1 MKEKIKEI
9 NLSNENIKST
19 YENIVA
25 AYSKT
30 SEGET
35 KNLYSEIVETNINK
49 EDEYLIKDC
58 DFYSKE
64 RRLYHIDMCNPESY
78 DYDKFYDTLKSLS
91 EGQKVKI
98 PYFDENECKFV
109 HEKDKTIDPSKTPL
123 IIIYGCFIF
132 RNEKIKDFL
141 NLKLYKELED
151 DVRLSRLVLREAKYL
166 NNNTEAYE
174 MYFSIYEKF
183 YKICY
188 DEYISTYKK
197 VANILLPDYNFTED
211 NKVEDETLEFLL
223 YNLKNLSKK
232 K

>member
-1 MKEKIKEI
+1 MEDKQAVKKKISEYFHKSLENSETINEMSFFNPDEKKRKI
-9 NLSNENIKST
+9 S
-19 YENIVA
+19 
-25 AYSKT
+25 
-30 SEGET
+30 
-35 KNLYSEIVETNINK
+35 K

-141 NLKLYKELED
+141 NLKLYNKNSKVSSSTL
-151 DVRLSRLVLREAKYL
+151 LSSVKL
-166 NNNTEAYE
+166 
-174 MYFSIYEKF
+174 
-183 YKICY
+183 
-188 DEYISTYKK
+188 
-197 VANILLPDYNFTED
+197 
-211 NKVEDETLEFLL
+211 
-223 YNLKNLSKK
+223 
-232 K
+232 